1 MSNAAWLR
9 AALAGRHIR
18 TTYGAASAIVG
29 FGPEGV
35 TLREVGT
42 RVGRTVTM
50 AELHVAIRLWGA
62 LGRPPCP
69 EELGTGGVDEA
80 NVAHVVPL
88 VAEVRGLAAA
98 RSRRPGAAPA
108 SLVG

>member
-9 AALAGRHIR
+9 EALAGRHIR
-18 TTYGAASAIVG
+18 TTDGAASAIVD

-35 TLREVGT
+35 ALREVGT
-42 RVGRTVTM
+42 WVGRAVTL
-50 AELHVAIRLWGA
+50 AEMHVAIRLWGA
-62 LGRPPCP
+62 LGRTPCP

-80 NVAHVVPL
+80 NVAYVVPL
-88 VAEVRGLAAA
+88 VAEVRGLAAFRIR
-98 RSRRPGAAPA
+98 RSSAPA